1 MKRDL
6 NIIKNY
12 KREINLNTKVVKDKK
27 KYTRK
32 DKHKMN
38 FKNFVSEESKPAV
51 NSNIDNT
58 NEAVNSKYA
67 EALKSFQL
75 SDDNIINCGISND
88 GTLYVDYLRK
98 HDITKADI
106 SAVQALAKK
115 LKIKG
120 LAKITTDVSNRVVVK

>member
-1 MKRDL
+1 MKRDI

-27 KYTRK
+27 KYNRK

-38 FKNFVSEESKPAV
+38 FKNFISE
-51 NSNIDNT
+51 I
-58 NEAVNSKYA
+58 AVNSKIYESVNGKA
-67 EALKSFQL
+67 AQLLKDFQL
-75 SDDNIINCGISND
+75 SDENIINCGISND

-98 HDITKADI
+98 YNITKADI
-106 SAVQALAKK
+106 SAVQNLAKK

-120 LAKITTDVSNRVVVK
+120 TAKITTDVSNRVVVK